1 LRIETGS
8 MFFFGNT
15 SKKKIMDLFEIKIL
29 QIKNVYQK
37 DYEEKWTFFTT
48 EIIFSNV

>member
-8 MFFFGNT
+8 MFFFGNR
-15 SKKKIMDLFEIKIL
+15 KQKIIMDLFEKTIL